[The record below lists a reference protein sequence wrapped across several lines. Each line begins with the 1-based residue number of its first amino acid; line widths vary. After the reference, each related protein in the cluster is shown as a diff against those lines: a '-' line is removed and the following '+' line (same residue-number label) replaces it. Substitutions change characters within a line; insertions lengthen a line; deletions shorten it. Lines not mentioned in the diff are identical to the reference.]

1 MGDENMK
8 ICQFWRRGFVT
19 KSQKYKERGN
29 CPFSLDIIFKQNLEN
44 CIVIF
49 YKYLAFVRIILDFI
63 NDTHRENCVLL
74 CLLCFAVFFLT
85 FFLCL
90 HNQSISVHSVFTY

>member
-44 CIVIF
+44 CIYSYLLQVSGICQNYIGF
-49 YKYLAFVRIILDFI
+49 Y
-63 NDTHRENCVLL
+63 
-74 CLLCFAVFFLT
+74 
-85 FFLCL
+85 
-90 HNQSISVHSVFTY
+90 